1 MCSALT
7 LRHLPSRTP
16 QTKYG
21 RRATSGSER
30 TTPYSSSIS
39 LFTRALLPSKYLRR
53 LLVSIYRNKLKTQRS
68 SHSSFSFAAAFVL
81 SSNPRTTRRRFSTEM
96 RAPASDACAPSSR
109 SPAASTAV
117 RNPSFSPYLYTYTHG
132 GRVATYRV
140 FTTIARRLNL
150 SLPLLSRSPFVLYL
164 FFLLRDEP
172 AHSIFCCLP
181 QCLPGFDTRPLGV
194 PRPKLFSLR
203 SVSLRVVAV
212 RSVSTR
218 NKFVILPL
226 AHVGRSGRT
235 GRGRGFSESRKI
247 NISAWQDSWS
257 LRRESRY
264 GRTLGITGP

>member
-1 MCSALT
+1 MYGCRVCLENAHGLQTGPGLCSALT
-7 LRHLPSRTP
+7 LRRLPSRTP
-16 QTKYG
+16 QTKDG
-21 RRATSGSER
+21 TRATSGSER

-39 LFTRALLPSKYLRR
+39 LFTRALLPSKCLRR

-164 FFLLRDEP
+164 FFFFGMSQP
-172 AHSIFCCLP
+172 
-181 QCLPGFDTRPLGV
+181 TR
-194 PRPKLFSLR
+194 FSVVSPSVYRGSTRGR
-203 SVSLRVVAV
+203 SALRV
-212 RSVSTR
+212 RSSFHSV
-218 NKFVILPL
+218 P
-226 AHVGRSGRT
+226 
-235 GRGRGFSESRKI
+235 SR
-247 NISAWQDSWS
+247 SAWS
-257 LRRESRY
+257 LCVVFRRETS
-264 GRTLGITGP
+264 L